1 MKNILL
7 FLAGT
12 LLSLLGV
19 FSAVA
24 QTNLTGYRPTERVTA
39 LEDGATYMIYNT
51 AFHDGTQD
59 RTGFISSAASGFG
72 HTGDAHP
79 KPSAFSTMSNTYLWK
94 VTKGSADHSYYFQ
107 SVATGKY
114 ASATG
119 TYTDAAQN
127 LIYVQDWATS
137 SCPKPNSGSFKSEN
151 HDGTTTLTSSLT
163 AGSGVWTIC
172 GTSVSSNGL

>member
-1 MKNILL
+1 MKNMRLI
-7 FLAGT
+7 LAGT

-24 QTNLTGYRPTERVTA
+24 QTNLTGYRPTERATA
-39 LEDGATYMIYNT
+39 LEDGTTYMIYNT
-51 AFHDGTQD
+51 AFNDAED
-59 RTGFISSAASGFG
+59 RTGFINSAASGFG

-127 LIYVQDWATS
+127 LIYVQDWSTS
-137 SCPKPNSGSFKSEN
+137 SCPKPLEALLIKPVR
-151 HDGTTTLTSSLT
+151 SSVPLK
-163 AGSGVWTIC
+163 AV
-172 GTSVSSNGL
+172 L